1 MPHRNSFYSSGSISP
16 GSRSES
22 PLAVQTSPKLALSPS
37 HHQPQTSPQ
46 ASSPSLTHHAALRG
60 VQSSPLGMVVPGM
73 IPFYGIPSPAGS
85 RSPRSPPMLSPIVA
99 TPNYNNST
107 NSGNTNPT
115 GRDAPLNLTK
125 PRGSS
130 QDSPDQRSLHS
141 KSPGGGGSGQRD
153 SSPRAVH
160 PPPAHSNHHRSLHA
174 PLPPPPDMSTV
185 IKRGAFNMAGQ
196 QYVSNPYAGL
206 PHTHASLANLAV
218 NSAVAAAAAAAA
230 QQQQQNGNKPSSPK
244 IDRVS
249 IFDTFKLLAAKT

>member
-1 MPHRNSFYSSGSISP
+1 MPHRNSFYSSGSMSP

-99 TPNYNNST
+99 TPNNNGT

-115 GRDAPLNLTK
+115 GGDAPLNLTK

-130 QDSPDQRSLHS
+130 QGQPWPAISAFEISRWRGFGPARLVPPRCATPSRAFQSPPFPARPTSPATWHVHRHQEGRLQHGGATVREQPLRRTSPHACFTRQHGRQLCCCSRSSCCRTATTTERKQTIQS
-141 KSPGGGGSGQRD
+141 KDRQGE
-153 SSPRAVH
+153 
-160 PPPAHSNHHRSLHA
+160 N
-174 PLPPPPDMSTV
+174 
-185 IKRGAFNMAGQ
+185 FW
-196 QYVSNPYAGL
+196 
-206 PHTHASLANLAV
+206 HTLKELAV
-218 NSAVAAAAAAAA
+218 
-230 QQQQQNGNKPSSPK
+230 
-244 IDRVS
+244 
-249 IFDTFKLLAAKT
+249 